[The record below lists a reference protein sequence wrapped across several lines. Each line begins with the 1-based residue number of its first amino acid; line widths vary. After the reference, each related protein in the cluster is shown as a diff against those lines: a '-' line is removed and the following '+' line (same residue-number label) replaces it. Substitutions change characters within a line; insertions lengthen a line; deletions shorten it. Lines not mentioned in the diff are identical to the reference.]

1 MKKIG
6 KKKLKENIDQT
17 LVMCNSYDRFA
28 GFLELYWKYNLK
40 GEMYW
45 YALKE
50 AYSACDNLY
59 GYKNYIKNAFL
70 SEEPSR
76 EKLMSKKEQKYLS
89 SLPENLTIYRGMTVQ
104 EFESGDFGV
113 SWTLKR
119 DVAEFFAY
127 TYGRNH
133 ATSHLPKMVHE
144 LEVKKTDIIA
154 YFGNRKEFEVIY
166 IQPIHKK

>member
-1 MKKIG
+1 MEKIS
-6 KKKLKENIDQT
+6 KKKLKEIIDDV
-17 LVMCNSYDRFA
+17 LLKCDSFDRFA
-28 GFLELYWKYNLK
+28 GFLELCWKYNLK
-40 GEMYW
+40 GDMYW

-50 AYSACDNLY
+50 TYSTCDNLY
-59 GYKNYIKNAFL
+59 GFKDNIKQAFS

-89 SLPENLTIYRGMTVQ
+89 TLPENLTIYRGMTVQ

-113 SWTLKR
+113 SWTLSK

-133 ATSHLPKMVHE
+133 ATAHLPKMVHE
-144 LEVKKTDIIA
+144 LQVKKSDIVA
-154 YFGNRKEFEVIY
+154 YFSERKEFEVIY
-166 IQPIHKK
+166 MQPIHKK